1 MARLDLFW
9 ITLAS
14 MATVTSAII
23 TPYGWVLGN
32 GGETCVQACSH
43 ENMGDPK
50 GFDAISNDDALKT
63 VRQMIKGGC
72 GYFTPEH
79 VDQEYA
85 PYLRPP
91 KGDPQ
96 ERCVRIVTPSEPS
109 DRVQSTCEASPRTNP
124 KQSQG
129 SLIRRFCPCTCPVGS
144 ATNPNALTPGCV
156 LKGCEVRDTPVMFLC
171 NKIWFESTDG
181 RDQRHIPKR

>member
-14 MATVTSAII
+14 MATVISAII

-32 GGETCVQACSH
+32 GGETCVQACSR
-43 ENMGDPK
+43 ENMGACDPK

-63 VRQMIKGGC
+63 VGQMIKGGC

-96 ERCVRIVTPSEPS
+96 ERCVRIVNRGEDFIQCGNVVSGLFDCCACCCKDSRETSAERRGD
-109 DRVQSTCEASPRTNP
+109 DRAQ
-124 KQSQG
+124 
-129 SLIRRFCPCTCPVGS
+129 L
-144 ATNPNALTPGCV
+144 
-156 LKGCEVRDTPVMFLC
+156 
-171 NKIWFESTDG
+171 
-181 RDQRHIPKR
+181 